1 MSYLETS
8 CNVGI
13 EEQLAANLSVF
24 PVPSNGNVYAQVNGL
39 TITAFTI
46 TDLSGRI
53 VKASKVINEDV
64 LIVNG
69 NDLKSGKYLIEV
81 STPFGNTRGSFIKE

>member
-1 MSYLETS
+1 
-8 CNVGI
+8 
-13 EEQLAANLSVF
+13 
-24 PVPSNGNVYAQVNGL
+24 VNGL
-39 TITAFTI
+39 AITGFTN

-53 VKASKVINEDV
+53 VKASQGINEDV

-81 STPFGNTRGSFIKE
+81 RTNLGSARGSFIKE